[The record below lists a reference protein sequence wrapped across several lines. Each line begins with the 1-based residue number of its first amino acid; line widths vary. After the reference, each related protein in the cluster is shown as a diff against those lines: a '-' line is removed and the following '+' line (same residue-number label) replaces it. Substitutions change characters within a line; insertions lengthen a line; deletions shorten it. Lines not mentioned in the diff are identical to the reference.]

1 MGYIFQGNVGQY
13 GTLVARLQDPS
24 VALPILSDGNRDA
37 HDDLLSEAERL
48 LHNVLTAMSTR
59 VDQQRYFMDK
69 YLSDDPALT
78 RKYREKIALSF
89 TPSPEAAFLKGL
101 RNYIAHR
108 QLPVAQSKQ
117 TFGPEVFEI
126 TFILPSKPL
135 LDWDGWNSAVQ
146 TWIIG
151 QGEAVPIV
159 NVVTTYARITGEF
172 DKWLRN

>member
-1 MGYIFQGNVGQY
+1 
-13 GTLVARLQDPS
+13 
-24 VALPILSDGNRDA
+24 
-37 HDDLLSEAERL
+37 
-48 LHNVLTAMSTR
+48 
-59 VDQQRYFMDK
+59 
-69 YLSDDPALT
+69 
-78 RKYREKIALSF
+78 LSF

-172 DKWLRN
+172 DKWLHGQIGLKYKTEIEEFRHEQAKFAHAVGAVFGG